1 MAGGQNWVSCVSIV
15 ISQEQKIILRAEV
28 SRSTEQQPAANGY
41 DLYKTLF
48 TLVSVNPASDCSVI
62 QVTMRDVF
70 LLLSAMFKLTIA
82 RKHLLHLATDQ
93 EQVSRAGV

>member
-28 SRSTEQQPAANGY
+28 SRSTDGY

-48 TLVSVNPASDCSVI
+48 TLESVNPASDCSVI
-62 QVTMRDVF
+62 QATMRDVF